1 MMITG
6 VFWRLQPLQ
15 SINSED
21 DPVLA
26 LAALTR
32 HLSSQH
38 SSLAHGVGLFIHSFM
53 IVHIQFSDPYDAY
66 LYQSY
71 HITTPVVTPTLLFPT
86 DTQPSYISTRHTA
99 EQLFRS
105 PAVSQLIH
113 YSFRPFLIIIKS
125 NPRPVLMSRVMLW
138 ITIIRGC
145 FHQARLSRGQCQV
158 QQTRGRGPGLETR
171 Y

>member
-1 MMITG
+1 
-6 VFWRLQPLQ
+6 
-15 SINSED
+15 
-21 DPVLA
+21 
-26 LAALTR
+26 
-32 HLSSQH
+32 
-38 SSLAHGVGLFIHSFM
+38 M

-105 PAVSQLIH
+105 AAVSQLIH
-113 YSFRPFLIIIKS
+113 YSDLFCLCFPLS
-125 NPRPVLMSRVMLW
+125 NND
-138 ITIIRGC
+138 
-145 FHQARLSRGQCQV
+145 
-158 QQTRGRGPGLETR
+158 